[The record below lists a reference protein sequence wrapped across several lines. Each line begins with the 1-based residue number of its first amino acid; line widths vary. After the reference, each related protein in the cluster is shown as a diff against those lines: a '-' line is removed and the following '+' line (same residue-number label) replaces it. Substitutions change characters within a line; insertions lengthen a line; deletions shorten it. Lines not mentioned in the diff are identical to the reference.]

1 MKTKIGV
8 FGDTKTVHRVRNLA
22 ENYSQMELLPFIYE
36 SVTEVADKIERAFM
50 CDMILFTDYCSYQHA
65 SEKIKKKQTLIYVD
79 YDEYTFLSSIL
90 RLKKLYSLN
99 RISIDVPKKI
109 HINELL
115 QDMQMTD
122 LQIHAYEYEKNQIIP
137 ESEIAFYHLK
147 LYNEGKID
155 GVLTSKIAVSE
166 YLKAENVPVYQL
178 QLPNKNIIDAL
189 EKTQELIDLA
199 EHHSTQLVTGII
211 SVKEGDKISQEQIND
226 LTQCLNIFSEET
238 DAMLIPCKNNH
249 FLLVGTKKLLQ
260 NLKNHYRDFPLIQE
274 IEGILASPVNIGF
287 GFGLTP
293 RSSLKHA
300 QQAHS
305 QCNAETHSISY
316 IVNERQETIGPIG
329 IKRDIDT
336 SKLFHA
342 LIHKARL
349 NNELSYNFIDFI
361 IERNNEPFSS
371 NDIADFY
378 KVTKR
383 SAERTVNKLLTGD
396 VIRVAGEERPYLKG
410 RPRKLFSLKQ

>member
-8 FGDTKTVHRVRNLA
+8 FGDMETVHRVRNLA
-22 ENYSQMELLPFIYE
+22 ENYSQMELLPFFC
-36 SVTEVADKIERAFM
+36 SSTSEVMDKIERAFM
-50 CDMILFTDYCSYQHA
+50 CDMLLFTDYCSYQKA

-90 RLKKLYSLN
+90 RLKTLYSLN
-99 RISIDVPKKI
+99 RISTDVPKEI
-109 HINELL
+109 HINDLL
-115 QDMQMTD
+115 QDMQMSD
-122 LQIHAYEYEKNQIIP
+122 IQVHAYEYEKNRIIP
-137 ESEIAFYHLK
+137 ESDIAFYHLK

-155 GVLTSKIAVSE
+155 GVLTSKVAVLE

-199 EHHSTQLVTGII
+199 EHYSTQLVTGII
-211 SVKEGDKISQEQIND
+211 SIKEGDKITQNQINE
-226 LTQCLNIFSEET
+226 LNNCLNVFSDET

-274 IEGILASPVNIGF
+274 MEGIVASPVNIGF

-293 RSSLKHA
+293 SSSLKHA